1 MRKLLGISILSILLI
16 MIVGCSTSDDNKNE
30 TNEDGKTEQITITHE
45 LGETDVPKSPEKIVV
60 FDFGM
65 LDTLDYLDINVTG
78 VPQVNIPSYLE
89 KYNSDDYENVG
100 SLKEPDFEQISK
112 IDPDLIIISGRQ
124 SEMYDELSKLGPV
137 VYLGVDHTR
146 YMESFEENIKTIG
159 QIFEI
164 EDKVEAEL
172 EEIEDSITQLH
183 EKATQSGDNGLII
196 LANDDKISAYGP
208 NSRFGL
214 IHDVFGVPA
223 VDENIEAS
231 THGMNVSFE
240 YVAEYDPDIL
250 YVIDRSAAIGE
261 EPAAKN
267 IVENSLMKDTKSL
280 QNDRITYL
288 NGDYWYLS
296 GGGLIS
302 MTKMIEEIDASI
314 Q

>member
-89 KYNSDDYENVG
+89 KYNSDDYENIG

-146 YMESFEENIKTIG
+146 YMESFEENIKIIG

>member
-89 KYNSDDYENVG
+89 KYNSDDYENIG

-302 MTKMIEEIDASI
+302 MTRMIEEIDASI

>member
-1 MRKLLGISILSILLI
+1 MRKLLEISILSILLI

-30 TNEDGKTEQITITHE
+30 TNEDGKTEQLTITHE
-45 LGETDVPKSPEKIVV
+45 LGETDVPKNPEKIVV

-78 VPQVNIPSYLE
+78 VPQANIPSYLE
-89 KYNSDDYENVG
+89 KYNSDDYENIG

-302 MTKMIEEIDASI
+302 MTRMIEEIDASI